1 MATKYK
7 KRNYEGKLD
16 SIYMYDDADSSV
28 NWSIPIDEANR
39 HYQEYLE
46 WAKTNTIEDADGLT
60 WDDIRNE
67 RNKDYQEYLEW
78 SKSNTIDPVD
88 SLTWAD
94 IRSTRDG
101 ILKSTDWTMT
111 TGATVDQAQWAAYR
125 QVIRDIPQTYKDKTP
140 DDVVWP
146 TQPSTAGPNS

>member
-28 NWSIPIDEANR
+28 NWSIPIDEVNR

-60 WDDIRNE
+60 WNDIRNE
-67 RNKDYQEYLEW
+67 RN
-78 SKSNTIDPVD
+78 
-88 SLTWAD
+88 
-94 IRSTRDG
+94 R
-101 ILKSTDWTMT
+101 ILQTTDWTMT

-146 TQPSTAGPNS
+146 TQPSTAGPNT

>member
-60 WDDIRNE
+60 WNDIRNE
-67 RNKDYQEYLEW
+67 RN
-78 SKSNTIDPVD
+78 
-88 SLTWAD
+88 
-94 IRSTRDG
+94 R
-101 ILKSTDWTMT
+101 ILQTTDWTMT

-146 TQPSTAGPNS
+146 TQPSTAGPNT